1 MKPTKTTVFFHTYLL
16 TLIKQALIPVSVDA
30 DECNASIP
38 VCDAN
43 ADCKNTLGSYSCSCK
58 AGFLGDGKTCR
69 GEETR

>member
-1 MKPTKTTVFFHTYLL
+1 M
-16 TLIKQALIPVSVDA
+16 IPVFVDA

-38 VCDAN
+38 FCDAN

-69 GEETR
+69 GEETHKFI